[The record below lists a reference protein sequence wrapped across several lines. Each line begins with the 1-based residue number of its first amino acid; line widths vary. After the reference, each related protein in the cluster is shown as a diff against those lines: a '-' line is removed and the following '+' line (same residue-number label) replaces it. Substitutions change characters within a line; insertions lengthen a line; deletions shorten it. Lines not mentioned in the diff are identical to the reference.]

1 MQEPASPHTL
11 LNIIN
16 PLKEK
21 GSTMSKPNIVV
32 STVSLQALEYRI
44 QQIGRLADSLDIL
57 AFEVRQVSNYLK
69 DAYKN
74 LRLEEEN

>member
-1 MQEPASPHTL
+1 
-11 LNIIN
+11 
-16 PLKEK
+16 
-21 GSTMSKPNIVV
+21 MSKPNIVV
-32 STVSLQALEYRI
+32 SKVSLQALEYRI

-74 LRLEEEN
+74 LRLEEEH

>member
-1 MQEPASPHTL
+1 
-11 LNIIN
+11 
-16 PLKEK
+16 
-21 GSTMSKPNIVV
+21 MSKPNIVV

>member
-1 MQEPASPHTL
+1 
-11 LNIIN
+11 
-16 PLKEK
+16 
-21 GSTMSKPNIVV
+21 MSKPNIAV

-44 QQIGRLADSLDIL
+44 QQIGRLADNLDIL

>member
-1 MQEPASPHTL
+1 
-11 LNIIN
+11 
-16 PLKEK
+16 
-21 GSTMSKPNIVV
+21 MSKPSIIV
-32 STVSLQALEYRI
+32 SNTSLQALEHRI
-44 QQIGRLADSLDIL
+44 LQIGRLADSLDML